1 MKQKTLARLIMAAII
16 GVAVCAAI
24 VYVFIVPAFAEHLGK
39 TAGEEFVYMIKPWLF
54 FVSGTALPVAAMLV
68 IAFTIAVNI
77 SRDRSFCMENA
88 RRLAVISILAAADSA
103 YFFIGNVVLLLLGMN
118 HPGIFL
124 FDMLVCF
131 VGLAVT
137 VASGALSHY
146 TRKAAELRADA
157 DLTI

>member
-16 GVAVCAAI
+16 GVAICLIFA
-24 VYVFIVPAFAEHLGK
+24 YVFIIPAFAQHLGRSGG
-39 TAGEEFVYMIKPWLF
+39 GEFASFVKPWLI
-54 FVSGTALPVAAMLV
+54 FVSITALPLFAMLV
-68 IAFTIAVNI
+68 LAFMIAVNI
-77 SRDRSFCMENA
+77 SRDRSFSIKNA
-88 RRLAVISILAAADSA
+88 KFLAAMSILAAADAA
-103 YFFIGNVVLLLLGMN
+103 YFFIGNVVLLFLSMN

-131 VGLAVT
+131 FGLAV
-137 VASGALSHY
+137 ALICAALSHY